1 MVSFD
6 KKYLDRLSLE
16 KGFVRDNLEKVIRLA
31 DILRYLHNNEDMS
44 QSLVLKGGT
53 AINLTVFSMP
63 RLSVDIDLDYTINC
77 DREQMMENRSKI
89 NDELTKYLFS
99 EGYQMLPS
107 SKRYHTLDSWVVGYQ
122 NAGGNKDVIKI
133 EINYSNRCHVMPSE
147 ERMANVDFLNNFP
160 VNVLN
165 PVELFASKINALIS
179 RTAIRDL
186 YDVNNMIS
194 AGLFASA
201 EERSLLRKILV
212 FYMTVGSN
220 ENAKDVNI
228 EQVDTSKINGINFSQ
243 IRAQLLPVLR
253 KSENFDFEKA
263 KANVLFFLNDFMV
276 FDDSEIEYVE
286 QFKRGNYQPLLLFGE
301 GEMYDRINKH
311 PMALWK
317 CREIKVKTGTR

>member
-1 MVSFD
+1 MISFE
-6 KKYLDRLSLE
+6 KKYLDRLSSE
-16 KGFVRDNLEKVIRLA
+16 KGFIRDNLEKVFRLA
-31 DILRYLHNNEDMS
+31 DILRYIHNNEDLS

-53 AINLTVFSMP
+53 AINLTVFAMP
-63 RLSVDIDLDYTINC
+63 RLSVDIDLDYAIDC
-77 DREQMMENRSKI
+77 DREQMMKHRSEI
-89 NDELTKYLFS
+89 NDELTNYLIS

-107 SKRYHTLDSWVVGYQ
+107 SKIYHTLDSWVVGYQ

-133 EINYSNRCHVMPSE
+133 EVNYSNRCHVMPTE
-147 ERMANVDFLNNFP
+147 ERQVNVDFLDDFV

-165 PVELFASKINALIS
+165 PVELFASKINALIN

-201 EERSLLRKILV
+201 EDRSLLRKILV

-228 EQVDTSKINGINFSQ
+228 EHIDASKIKDINFSH

-253 KSENFDFEKA
+253 KSENFDFEKV
-263 KANVLFFLNDFMV
+263 KVNVLSFLNDFMQ
-276 FDDSEIEYVE
+276 FDASEIEYVE
-286 QFKRGNYQPLLLFGE
+286 QFRKGNYQPSLLFGE
-301 GEMYDRINKH
+301 GELCDRIKDH

-317 CREIKVKTGTR
+317 CRR